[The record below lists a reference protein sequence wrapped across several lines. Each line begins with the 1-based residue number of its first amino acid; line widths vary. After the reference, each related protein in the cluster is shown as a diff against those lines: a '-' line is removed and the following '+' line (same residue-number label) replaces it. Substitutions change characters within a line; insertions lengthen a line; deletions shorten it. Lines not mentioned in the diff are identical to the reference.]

1 MTKSRVLGIL
11 GSLVGLGLLVVAL
24 VVLRHQL
31 RGVTVGDIIGELRA
45 LPMIRVWAAVLL
57 TVGGY
62 LALGA
67 SDLVSLRYFERKLSL
82 GKALLTSFVGYAFA
96 NSLPFAFLV
105 GAWVRYRFYSE
116 WKRVVGHA
124 TSIVFFN
131 ILTYSLGLAAA
142 MGVVFTLDPATI
154 PGLLRLPIP
163 STRPLG
169 VAALGLLALY
179 LVWSASGKRVRI
191 RKLKITPPPLATSA
205 LQIAVSLADWILS
218 GAALFV
224 LLPGPQR
231 VPVLGFFGV
240 FLLAQLPALIAQV
253 PGGLGV
259 FEAVMVAMLRHQIPI
274 PRLLVAL
281 LAYRVIYF
289 LIPLVIAAGLL
300 VGKEIGRV
308 TRHGFAGARGA
319 EGRRAE
325 R

>member
-1 MTKSRVLGIL
+1 
-11 GSLVGLGLLVVAL
+11 
-24 VVLRHQL
+24 
-31 RGVTVGDIIGELRA
+31 
-45 LPMIRVWAAVLL
+45 
-57 TVGGY
+57 
-62 LALGA
+62 
-67 SDLVSLRYFERKLSL
+67 
-82 GKALLTSFVGYAFA
+82 
-96 NSLPFAFLV
+96 
-105 GAWVRYRFYSE
+105 
-116 WKRVVGHA
+116 
-124 TSIVFFN
+124 
-131 ILTYSLGLAAA
+131 
-142 MGVVFTLDPATI
+142 
-154 PGLLRLPIP
+154 
-163 STRPLG
+163 
-169 VAALGLLALY
+169 
-179 LVWSASGKRVRI
+179 
-191 RKLKITPPPLATSA
+191 LKITPPPLATSA

-300 VGKEIGRV
+300 VAKEIGRV